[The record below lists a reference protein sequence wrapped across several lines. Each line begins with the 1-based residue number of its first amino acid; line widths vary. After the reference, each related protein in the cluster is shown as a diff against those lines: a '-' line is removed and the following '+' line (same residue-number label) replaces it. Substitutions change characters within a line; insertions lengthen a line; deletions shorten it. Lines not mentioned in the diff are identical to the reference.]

1 MALKLNDVVTF
12 SGIAGLHK
20 VVKADTKNVI
30 IESLEANPKR
40 QLVKGNIMVS
50 KLSDISVY
58 TDKEE
63 GESFVTIL
71 QSISEQ
77 YGKTLP
83 VNKKSTNDELMA
95 FLETVLPNYDK
106 ERVYASNVKK
116 MVQWYEI
123 LMEHDVLLEVEKEE
137 AEAETIEEA
146 GVNEAEESAEK
157 TEE

>member
-83 VNKKSTNDELMA
+83 VNKKSANHELMA